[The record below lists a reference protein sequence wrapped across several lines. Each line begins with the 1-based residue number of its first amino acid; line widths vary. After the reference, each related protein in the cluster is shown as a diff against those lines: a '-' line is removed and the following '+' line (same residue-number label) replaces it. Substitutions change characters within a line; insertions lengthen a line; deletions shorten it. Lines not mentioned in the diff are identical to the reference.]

1 MHASRRFVEAEPKRS
16 PTAAG
21 SWPCANLNDQGIFAC
36 DPLHGHRI
44 VLPVLAVNNRLAMS
58 ASVTSASGTGIGN
71 DNGSSS
77 NNNNNSNG
85 SSDLVS
91 ARQWEVFS
99 PPPLNSFRGSVIP
112 KALTKRRRRRKV
124 SIEVHRILVEDGQ
137 QQQPLQHSNQQQH
150 NQQRSYEECIIRVL
164 NPPAPSSPRSPSG
177 AGGGG
182 ARRKLTEDDPMSD
195 DDDAST
201 TTGVSPEYLSQGQYV
216 TANYEGWKLKW
227 RFPVNAMT
235 IKGWHRSKV
244 IVQIR
249 LGSAKVQ
256 LRELIFD
263 SVSDA
268 EQFRKELGAQHAL
281 EDRRR
286 QMRLEAQ
293 LGGQHLEENESITF
307 LVEIASGWNL
317 PVGDV
322 TTSDP
327 FVKCT
332 FNGTTVHETKHI
344 SKT

>member
-1 MHASRRFVEAEPKRS
+1 MS
-16 PTAAG
+16 
-21 SWPCANLNDQGIFAC
+21 
-36 DPLHGHRI
+36 
-44 VLPVLAVNNRLAMS
+44 S
-58 ASVTSASGTGIGN
+58 ASVTNASGN
-71 DNGSSS
+71 NNGSS
-77 NNNNNSNG
+77 NNNSNG

-137 QQQPLQHSNQQQH
+137 PHSNQQQH

-177 AGGGG
+177 ASGGGN
-182 ARRKLTEDDPMSD
+182 RRKLTEDDLMSD

-268 EQFRKELGAQHAL
+268 EQFRRELGAQHAL
-281 EDRRR
+281 EDKRR
-286 QMRLEAQ
+286 QTRLMAQ
-293 LGGQHLEENESITF
+293 LGGQHLEENETITF
-307 LVEIASGWNL
+307 LVEIVSGWNL

-332 FNGTTVHETKHI
+332 FNGTAIHETKHI

>member
-1 MHASRRFVEAEPKRS
+1 MHASRCFVETFADGQLAMRTSTIKARRNLFVAIPC
-16 PTAAG
+16 TAKGPSRA
-21 SWPCANLNDQGIFAC
+21 
-36 DPLHGHRI
+36 
-44 VLPVLAVNNRLAMS
+44 VLAVNSLCPAMS
-58 ASVTSASGTGIGN
+58 AAATSTSSITSPRGS
-71 DNGSSS
+71 SSS
-77 NNNNNSNG
+77 NNVTGNNNS

-124 SIEVHRILVEDGQ
+124 SIEVHRIFVEDGGQLHSQNTQ
-137 QQQPLQHSNQQQH
+137 QLQ
-150 NQQRSYEECIIRVL
+150 QQRSYEECIIRVL

-177 AGGGG
+177 RGRDGGQ
-182 ARRKLTEDDPMSD
+182 RRKLTEEDLLSD
-195 DDDAST
+195 DDDASITTT

-216 TANYEGWKLKW
+216 NANYEGWKLKW

-263 SVSDA
+263 SVAEA

-293 LGGQHLEENESITF
+293 LGGQRLEENESITF
-307 LVEIASGWNL
+307 LVEIVSGWNL

-344 SKT
+344 PKT

>member
-1 MHASRRFVEAEPKRS
+1 
-16 PTAAG
+16 
-21 SWPCANLNDQGIFAC
+21 
-36 DPLHGHRI
+36 
-44 VLPVLAVNNRLAMS
+44 MS
-58 ASVTSASGTGIGN
+58 AATSSSGNGSGIGN
-71 DNGSSS
+71 QSS
-77 NNNNNSNG
+77 NNNNNNNNQNSNVRNG
-85 SSDLVS
+85 SSSSSDLVS
-91 ARQWEVFS
+91 VKQWEVFS
-99 PPPLNSFRGSVIP
+99 PPPLNSFRGSLIP

-124 SIEVHRILVEDGQ
+124 SIEVHKIIVEDGQ
-137 QQQPLQHSNQQQH
+137 QQQQQQ
-150 NQQRSYEECIIRVL
+150 QQPVRSYEECIIRVL
-164 NPPAPSSPRSPSG
+164 NPPAPPPRSPAS
-177 AGGGG
+177 GGGG
-182 ARRKLTEDDPMSD
+182 GGGGPRRLTDDDLMSD
-195 DDDAST
+195 DDDASTTTT

-263 SVSDA
+263 SVSQA

-286 QMRLEAQ
+286 QARLEAQ
-293 LGGQHLEENESITF
+293 LGGQRLEENETLTF
-307 LVEIASGWNL
+307 LVEIVSGWNL

-332 FNGTTVHETKHI
+332 FNGTTILETKHI

>member
-1 MHASRRFVEAEPKRS
+1 MS
-16 PTAAG
+16 
-21 SWPCANLNDQGIFAC
+21 
-36 DPLHGHRI
+36 
-44 VLPVLAVNNRLAMS
+44 S
-58 ASVTSASGTGIGN
+58 ASATSASGTGN
-71 DNGSSS
+71 NNNGSSS
-77 NNNNNSNG
+77 NNNNSNSNS

-137 QQQPLQHSNQQQH
+137 QH

-164 NPPAPSSPRSPSG
+164 NPPAPTSPRSPSG
-177 AGGGG
+177 ASGGG

-268 EQFRKELGAQHAL
+268 EQFRRELGAQHAL
-281 EDRRR
+281 EDKRR
-286 QMRLEAQ
+286 QTRLMAQ
-293 LGGQHLEENESITF
+293 LGGQHLEENETITF

-332 FNGTTVHETKHI
+332 FNGTAIHETKHI